1 MRNVSQNWRE
11 IMDVKQNELDM
22 AEEFVLAKLF
32 GNAQTPVISKK
43 WEILLALKGIDYRQ
57 KINDYL
63 FLFEQ
68 FAKDVQKDNGM
79 FDGQKISHIMT
90 IQYPQLQGLNLPDIR
105 PIDLAR
111 FIDGMINIEK
121 LGAYLRE

>member
-1 MRNVSQNWRE
+1 MRNVSQSWRE

-68 FAKDVQKDNGM
+68 FAKDAQKDNGM
-79 FDGQKISHIMT
+79 FDGQKISHIIA
-90 IQYPQLQGLNLPDIR
+90 IQYPQLQGLVLPDIR
-105 PIDLAR
+105 PIDFFRLVDNL
-111 FIDGMINIEK
+111 IGLDKIGEIIQV
-121 LGAYLRE
+121 

>member
-1 MRNVSQNWRE
+1 
-11 IMDVKQNELDM
+11 MDVKQNELDM

-32 GNAQTPVISKK
+32 CNAQTPVISKK

-68 FAKDVQKDNGM
+68 FAKDGQKDNGM
-79 FDGQKISHIMT
+79 FDGQKISHIIT
-90 IQYPQLQGLNLPDIR
+90 IQYPQLQGLVLPDIR

-111 FIDGMINIEK
+111 FIDGMVNLEK

>member
-1 MRNVSQNWRE
+1 MKNVSQNWRE

-32 GNAQTPVISKK
+32 GNAQDPIISKK
-43 WEILLALKGIDYRQ
+43 WKILLALKGIDFRQ

-68 FAKDVQKDNGM
+68 FAKDAQKDNGM
-79 FDGQKISHIMT
+79 FDGQKMSHIMT
-90 IQYPQLQGLNLPDIR
+90 IQYPQLQGLVLPDIR

-111 FIDGMINIEK
+111 FIDGIVNLEK

>member
-1 MRNVSQNWRE
+1 MRNVSQSWRE

-79 FDGQKISHIMT
+79 LDGQKISHIIE
-90 IQYPQLQGLNLPDIR
+90 IQNPQLQGLVLPDIR

-111 FIDGMINIEK
+111 FLDGMISLEK

>member
-1 MRNVSQNWRE
+1 
-11 IMDVKQNELDM
+11 MDVKQNELDM

-79 FDGQKISHIMT
+79 FDGQKISHLMT
-90 IQYPQLQGLNLPDIR
+90 IQYPQLQGLVLPDIR
-105 PIDLAR
+105 PIDFFRLVDNL
-111 FIDGMINIEK
+111 IGLDKIGEIIQV
-121 LGAYLRE
+121 

>member
-1 MRNVSQNWRE
+1 MKNVSQNRRE

-22 AEEFVLAKLF
+22 AEEFVLTKLF

-68 FAKDVQKDNGM
+68 FAKDAQKDNGM
-79 FDGQKISHIMT
+79 FDGQKISHIIT
-90 IQYPQLQGLNLPDIR
+90 IQYPQLQGLVLPDIR

-111 FIDGMINIEK
+111 FLDGMINLEK

>member
-1 MRNVSQNWRE
+1 
-11 IMDVKQNELDM
+11 MDVKQNELDM

-32 GNAQTPVISKK
+32 GNAQTPGITKK

-68 FAKDVQKDNGM
+68 FAKDAQKDNGM

-111 FIDGMINIEK
+111 FIDGMINLEK